1 MAVSSDKTRAIIS
14 LEKDLKAKLEELANN
29 EDRSFSNYVVKVLK
43 EHIQSMEG
51 DDKEQPYLSN
61 QVVSND
67 YSNEIVVTGSQPA
80 NTYVL
85 ANGR

>member
-51 DDKEQPYLSN
+51 DDKE
-61 QVVSND
+61 
-67 YSNEIVVTGSQPA
+67 
-80 NTYVL
+80 
-85 ANGR
+85 